1 MDSLTV
7 HKVKPVDNDPAT
19 TSNSTNITMALNV
32 SLTCSLQ
39 FPQKLIIQQLMQQPP
54 PMRQP
59 LIQRLPMQ
67 QAIGIPVINT
77 GIVNPS
83 QSIAATGDI
92 DNMSRL

>member
-1 MDSLTV
+1 KSGFEDHADMNFV
-7 HKVKPVDNDPAT
+7 
-19 TSNSTNITMALNV
+19 NIM
-32 SLTCSLQ
+32 
-39 FPQKLIIQQLMQQPP
+39 KLIIQQLMQQPP

-92 DNMSRL
+92 DNM

>member
-1 MDSLTV
+1 
-7 HKVKPVDNDPAT
+7 
-19 TSNSTNITMALNV
+19 MALNV

-92 DNMSRL
+92 DNMIITITNSKSNSAQIGLLIK